1 MEGPSLREYPR
12 MVLDKPVE
20 LRVEKKAIKVKEAG
34 NLSVSG
40 LYVEGQKLPVGT
52 AVHITITPSPP
63 VTADGV
69 VRYATDNGH
78 PGVGIEFT
86 HLTQTNRQRLEHLI
100 EDLTRQGAPAS

>member
-1 MEGPSLREYPR
+1 MLKARSTAVEGLLWRAGMRGSVAHFVQQGERPLDILYHPCTISRTWVQYLEQERCPVEGPSLREYPR

-52 AVHITITPSPP
+52 AVH
-63 VTADGV
+63 
-69 VRYATDNGH
+69 
-78 PGVGIEFT
+78 
-86 HLTQTNRQRLEHLI
+86 
-100 EDLTRQGAPAS
+100 